1 MDRGSRYLMPHTR
14 VCEHVCVCVC
24 ACALCMHEMVPRE
37 GTQSNGL
44 VAPYLSRVCVCVCV
58 CALCGVCVCVCVYAH
73 SCAGFRWGADVSSF
87 VCVCVRACV

>member
-1 MDRGSRYLMPHTR
+1 MPHTR

-24 ACALCMHEMVPRE
+24 ACALCMHEKVPRE

-58 CALCGVCVCVCVYAH
+58 CALCGVCVCLCVCMRTHAQVSVGVLTYPRLCV
-73 SCAGFRWGADVSSF
+73 CA
-87 VCVCVRACV
+87 CVRACEYLHA